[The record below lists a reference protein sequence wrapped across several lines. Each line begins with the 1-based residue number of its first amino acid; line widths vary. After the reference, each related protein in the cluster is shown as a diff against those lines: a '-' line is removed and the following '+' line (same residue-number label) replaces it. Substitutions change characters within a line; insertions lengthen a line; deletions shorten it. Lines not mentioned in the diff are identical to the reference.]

1 MRGTMRRLAPALSLT
16 LALALTPTILV
27 TAAAQDATSDPR
39 PADLTGMAQKM
50 VGKEM
55 LYGVYL
61 DGSAIGSLHLRAMA
75 APDNGIRIE
84 STFELT
90 LGPVTSRLEE
100 ALEADADLTWR
111 LFERTETS
119 AEATTSVRVIRRADG
134 KCVWQREATALTDG
148 TPGDPLRRA
157 HEIHIPPG
165 TLPWITVLLVGPL
178 LDWSS
183 PAAPRGLRLFDVE
196 AGEVVMGRIEHL
208 REQALETPTGT
219 VTATV
224 LRATNPTSNETLLI
238 SVADRQALQVSLETE
253 AGGGFHMRLE
263 PRQETTTPPASATI
277 PGGEADAR
285 RLVQGLC
292 ETGNDR
298 LAAVRA
304 LRPDREDYRSVFVAG
319 QADLAEAGY
328 REFWEKRLTA
338 FPPVLEAK
346 DIRLWRTTSDRLQSP
361 DASPAATS
369 PFSSRW
375 RDVAPHLQQG
385 LEIWAF
391 EVTASGEEDRVSTQG
406 LIYING
412 HWVLIPK
419 PWKVLQ

>member
-1 MRGTMRRLAPALSLT
+1 MKILAPALSL
-16 LALALTPTILV
+16 ALTLTISV

-39 PADLTGMAQKM
+39 PADLAGMAQQM
-50 VGKEM
+50 LGKEM

-61 DGSAIGSLHLRAMA
+61 DGSAIGSLHLRARA
-75 APDNGIRIE
+75 APDNGIRIK

-100 ALEADADLTWR
+100 TLEADADLTWR

-119 AEATTSVRVIRRADG
+119 AESTTSVRVIRRADG
-134 KCVWQREATALTDG
+134 KCVWQREAAAITEG
-148 TPGDPLRRA
+148 SPGEPIRRA
-157 HEIHIPPG
+157 HEISIPPG

-183 PAAPRGLRLFDVE
+183 PDPRALKLFDVE
-196 AGEVVMGRIEHL
+196 SGEVIVGRIEHL
-208 REQALETPTGT
+208 REEPLETPTGSIDT
-219 VTATV
+219 TV
-224 LRATNPTSNETLLI
+224 LRATNRHKNESLLI
-238 SVADRQALQVSLETE
+238 SVADAKAVAVSLESE
-253 AGGGFHMRLE
+253 GGGGFRMLLE
-263 PRQETTTPPASATI
+263 QPEETATTPGS
-277 PGGEADAR
+277 EADAR
-285 RLVQGLC
+285 RLVQGLL

-298 LAAVRA
+298 LAAVQA
-304 LRPDREDYRSVFVAG
+304 LRPHRDDYRSVFVG
-319 QADLAEAGY
+319 DQADLAEAGY
-328 REFWEKRLTA
+328 REFWEERLTA
-338 FPPVLEAK
+338 FPPVSETT
-346 DIRLWRTTSDRLQSP
+346 DIRLWRTTSDRLQSA
-361 DASPAATS
+361 DASPAAS

-391 EVTASGEEDRVSTQG
+391 EVTASGDGSRVSTQG